1 MEVDIVGGQM
11 GGMGYPSVGTINI
24 ITCRMLDFFDSP
36 FFGAK
41 SKLITSADD
50 GREVDTVVTFVH

>member
-1 MEVDIVGGQM
+1 M

-50 GREVDTVVTFVH
+50 GREVDTVVTFIH